1 MPDKHEVG
9 GSSPLGPTISLEEK
23 SRETDNAVIPYNPT
37 MKVSLPAFRHRA
49 EERQKNGQSEGG
61 YQILTMK
68 VSLLTF
74 LFKESKCS
82 LKTE

>member
-23 SRETDNAVIPYNPT
+23 SRETKIAVISYNPII
-37 MKVSLPAFRHRA
+37 KVSLPAFRHRA
-49 EERQKNGQSEGG
+49 EERQKNGQSEAD
-61 YQILTMK
+61 IKSPTMK

>member
-37 MKVSLPAFRHRA
+37 MKVSL
-49 EERQKNGQSEGG
+49 
-61 YQILTMK
+61 
-68 VSLLTF
+68 LTF
-74 LFKESKCS
+74 FSKESKCS

>member
-23 SRETDNAVIPYNPT
+23 SRETDNAVIPYNPI
-37 MKVSLPAFRHRA
+37 MKVSLFSFRHKA

-61 YQILTMK
+61 YQIPHH
-68 VSLLTF
+68 
-74 LFKESKCS
+74 ESFFAYLSFQRK
-82 LKTE
+82 